1 MEIYNNYSLDE
12 LESELYIFTICV
24 RDIND
29 IEAIKTRNYIIQ
41 LLEEKENK
49 DDYSKFIYSNIYNSF
64 SDNTNLG

>member
-1 MEIYNNYSLDE
+1 MERYNNYSLDE